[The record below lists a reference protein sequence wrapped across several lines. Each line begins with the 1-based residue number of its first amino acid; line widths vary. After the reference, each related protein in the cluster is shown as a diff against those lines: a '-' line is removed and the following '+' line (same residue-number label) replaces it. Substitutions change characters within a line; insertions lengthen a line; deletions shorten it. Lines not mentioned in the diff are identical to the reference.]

1 MVQPLVIY
9 PDERVN
15 ITCTD
20 VRTFNETLE
29 NVLQD
34 MIDTMKEH
42 NLEALSAIQIAYPYN
57 IIVIKNGDSYD
68 EYINPRILTN
78 SGSFDSTEKTL
89 YYPNVEVT
97 VPRYENIKLIYENRK
112 GEPKHVDI
120 KDKKLS
126 ATLQRKIDYLFGG
139 NFLDKVDKKTREN
152 ILDALAKDNP
162 ISVTMDN
169 VCPTFSKKDYF
180 VSFTDKL
187 LFIMGISL
195 ILPLFNVSKETIS
208 TLYSID
214 KFLFPSIVALMIG
227 FFFYAQYEAKKYKQ
241 CSSCQIGNN
250 IGVIIKR
257 VTLAIVFAIGSYFIL
272 SPK

>member
-9 PDERVN
+9 PDERAN

-29 NVLQD
+29 NVIQD
-34 MIDTMKEH
+34 MIDTMREH

-57 IIVIKNGDSYD
+57 IIVIKNGDNYD
-68 EYINPRILTN
+68 EYINPRILTS
-78 SGSFDSTEKTL
+78 SGKFNSTEKTL
-89 YYPNVEVT
+89 YYPDVEVT
-97 VPRYENIKLIYENRK
+97 VPRHENIKLIYENRK
-112 GEPKHVDI
+112 GEAQHADI
-120 KDKKLS
+120 KDRKLS

-139 NFLDKVDKKTREN
+139 NFLDKVDKQTRDN
-152 ILDALAKDNP
+152 ILEALAKDNP
-162 ISVTMDN
+162 IPVTMDS

-187 LFIMGISL
+187 LFFMGLSL
-195 ILPLFNVSKETIS
+195 FTPLFNFSKNTIENIY
-208 TLYSID
+208 LYD
-214 KFLFPSIVALMIG
+214 KIAFPLIITLMIG

-241 CSSCQIGNN
+241 CSSCQVGNN

-257 VTLAIVFAIGSYFIL
+257 VTLATIFAISSYFIL
-272 SPK
+272 

>member
-15 ITCTD
+15 ISCTD

-29 NVLQD
+29 NVLED
-34 MIDTMKEH
+34 MIDTMREH

-57 IIVIKNGDSYD
+57 IVVIKNGDSYD
-68 EYINPRILTN
+68 EYINPRILTS
-78 SGSFDSTEKTL
+78 SGTFDSTETTL
-89 YYPNVEVT
+89 YYPDVEVT
-97 VPRYENIKLIYENRK
+97 IPRHENIKLIYENRK
-112 GEPKHVDI
+112 GEAQHADI

-139 NFLDKVDKKTREN
+139 NFLDKVDKKTRDN
-152 ILDALAKDNP
+152 ILQALAKENP
-162 ISVTMDN
+162 ISVTMND
-169 VCPTFSKKDYF
+169 VCPTFSKKDYL

-195 ILPLFNVSKETIS
+195 FIPLFNVSKETIS

-214 KFLFPSIVALMIG
+214 KFLFPSIIALMVG
-227 FFFYAQYEAKKYKQ
+227 FFFYAQYEAKKYRQ

-250 IGVIIKR
+250 IGVIVKR
-257 VTLAIVFAIGSYFIL
+257 VTLATLFAVGSYFIL